1 MEFKRSALDLGKL
14 RILQLRGRFVNGG
27 FGRQIGGVIEAERNK
42 VVITL

>member
-1 MEFKRSALDLGKL
+1 MVKS
-14 RILQLRGRFVNGG
+14 RFANGG